1 VGVASLPMRPP
12 EVVAM
17 LALVQVLGCAKPA
30 PVAPTRKTVEARSVS
45 FDFVGQSWVRVPSRV
60 GDGPETKMM
69 IDTGMGVTL
78 LTPEACQRA
87 GCVRE
92 GTFTGHRMSGQAV
105 TLGLARVSSLTVAG
119 HRVEN
124 AQVAVFESDDVI
136 HRDLGVVGIAGLG
149 LFRTQPVTFDHRAMR
164 VVLETPD
171 SLRAREAKGAK
182 VRVRVKNEGP
192 ATDVFLPVEIGPGS
206 IAEMEVDSGSLH
218 MILDDRFMTTL
229 GLDPDAPSVV
239 RKEGRDE
246 TGQPFVRRYAPLPG
260 EVRVQGVGAPRIPS
274 GTSVMFQKIIH
285 DGLLGQEFLRAHV
298 VTFDVPHS
306 AMIFE
311 R

>member
-1 VGVASLPMRPP
+1 MK
-12 EVVAM
+12 VVPLVVMIA
-17 LALVQVLGCAKPA
+17 LAQGCARPA
-30 PVAPTRKTVEARSVS
+30 PVSAPPTPPKAGARSVP
-45 FDFVGQSWVRVPSRV
+45 FDFVGQSWVRVPAQV
-60 GDGPETKMM
+60 ADGPETKMM

-105 TLGLARVSSLTVAG
+105 TMQLARVASLTVAG

-149 LFRTQPVTFDHRAMR
+149 HFRSQALTFDHPAMR
-164 VVLETPD
+164 VVLETPE
-171 SLRAREAKGAK
+171 SLRARAANGTP

-192 ATDVFLPVEIGPGS
+192 ATDVFLPVEIGPGAV
-206 IAEMEVDSGSLH
+206 AEMEVDSGSLH
-218 MILDDRFMTTL
+218 MILDDRFLTTL
-229 GLDPDAPSVV
+229 GIDPDAPSVV
-239 RKEGRDE
+239 KKEGRDE
-246 TGQPFVRRYAPLPG
+246 TGQPFLRRYAPLPR
-260 EVRVQGVGAPRIPS
+260 EVRVKGAGAPGVPS

-285 DGLLGQEFLRAHV
+285 DGLLGQEFLRPHV
-298 VTFDVPHS
+298 VTFDVPN
-306 AMIFE
+306 AQMIFA

>member
-1 VGVASLPMRPP
+1 MRP
-12 EVVAM
+12 VRIAL
-17 LALVQVLGCAKPA
+17 LALAQLLGCAGRQA
-30 PVAPTRKTVEARSVS
+30 PPTAPPITAQAETQARSVP
-45 FDFVGQSWVRVPSRV
+45 FDFVGQSWVRVPARV

-92 GTFTGHRMSGQAV
+92 GTFVGHRMSGQSV

-119 HRVEN
+119 HRIEN

-136 HRDLGVVGIAGLG
+136 HRDLGVVGIAGLD
-149 LFRTQPVTFDHRAMR
+149 LFRGQPITFDHRGMR
-164 VVLETPD
+164 VVLETPG
-171 SLRAREAKGAK
+171 SLREREAKGTK

-192 ATDVFLPVEIGPGS
+192 ATDVFLPVEIAPGT

-218 MILDDRFMTTL
+218 MILDDRFL
-229 GLDPDAPSVV
+229 GALGIDPDAPSVV
-239 RKEGRDE
+239 RKDGRDE
-246 TGQPFVRRYAPLPG
+246 TGQAFVRRYAPLPR
-260 EVRVQGVGAPRIPS
+260 EVRVQGGGALGVPS
-274 GTSVMFQKIIH
+274 GASVMFQKIIH

-298 VTFDVPHS
+298 VTFDVPHA
-306 AMIFE
+306 AMIFA